1 MNRSGFF
8 LVSHTWFPT
17 VEDVLQADLQGV
29 WHSRQA
35 LASLSSM
42 SIVFVAITLM
52 NFTACS
58 LLKSGFCLHNIY
70 DKQLKSRGSP

>member
-8 LVSHTWFPT
+8 FVSQTWLPT

-35 LASLSSM
+35 FASFSSM
-42 SIVFVAITLM
+42 SIVFVATILM
-52 NFTACS
+52 NFTA
-58 LLKSGFCLHNIY
+58 LLPSQTKILST
-70 DKQLKSRGSP
+70 